1 MVTGKEF
8 EREERNQLWRSESAA
23 AGVCRLCR
31 RRKEIRERVDVEGE
45 TQQVM
50 HIDEVDGHML
60 SPSTES
66 WTSSRLCSA
75 AAPDVESVVPCRCEY
90 RRIHIDTFGDSVME
104 NVHSHW

>member
-50 HIDEVDGHML
+50 HIDDAESNGHML
-60 SPSTES
+60 SPSTS
-66 WTSSRLCSA
+66 RYRWSSLALRPVSRSCRRRRIRARL
-75 AAPDVESVVPCRCEY
+75 DVEATRSLAVDV
-90 RRIHIDTFGDSVME
+90 DSSL
-104 NVHSHW
+104 HR